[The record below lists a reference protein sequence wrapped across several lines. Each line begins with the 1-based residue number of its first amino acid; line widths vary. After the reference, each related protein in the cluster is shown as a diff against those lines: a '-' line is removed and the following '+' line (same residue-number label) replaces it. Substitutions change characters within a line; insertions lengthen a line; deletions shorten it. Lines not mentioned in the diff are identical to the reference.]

1 MPPLCERWSQSGR
14 PYENYLAPPLSIM
27 RRDWHCS
34 WRAAKHLLP
43 ATHGEIRDGI
53 KVRAQHFGVLEEL
66 VSESVE
72 PVQRDEQVGGGH
84 PFLGEKKEEKKRPL
98 R

>member
-1 MPPLCERWSQSGR
+1 
-14 PYENYLAPPLSIM
+14 M
-27 RRDWHCS
+27 RRDWHSS
-34 WRAAKHLLP
+34 WHTTKRLLP

-84 PFLGEKKEEKKRPL
+84 PFLGKKKKKK
-98 R
+98 

>member
-1 MPPLCERWSQSGR
+1 
-14 PYENYLAPPLSIM
+14 M
-27 RRDWHCS
+27 RRDWHSS
-34 WRAAKHLLP
+34 WHTTKHLLP

-84 PFLGEKKEEKKRPL
+84 PFLGKKKKK
-98 R
+98 

>member
-1 MPPLCERWSQSGR
+1 ML
-14 PYENYLAPPLSIM
+14 
-27 RRDWHCS
+27 RDWRSSSHDTKC
-34 WRAAKHLLP
+34 LLP

-84 PFLGEKKEEKKRPL
+84 PFLEKKKRKKKKRPL
-98 R
+98 Q